1 MKLSK
6 FFILSLMFFPCVG
19 MAAQGDFMMAAQLL
33 SAAKNADVNQV
44 QNLINRGANVNY
56 VDATGVSIV
65 CTALM
70 NNDTRAAQI
79 LQMYGADA
87 SRCDTQIKQYNVR
100 NNSNKIGGGG
110 FFSGLSSAQSL
121 SLAAVGVGAVVG
133 GLFLLTD
140 VFDPGND
147 NDSSSSSGTRPGGGS
162 GGGGGKWD
170 FGCGW
175 VVIVVV
181 AYMLIHF
188 IFSGASAKAIDTL
201 LALGFLA
208 FLFAKNLFR

>member
-1 MKLSK
+1 MD
-6 FFILSLMFFPCVG
+6 
-19 MAAQGDFMMAAQLL
+19 DFHAFK
-33 SAAKNADVNQV
+33 STS
-44 QNLINRGANVNY
+44 G
-56 VDATGVSIV
+56 
-65 CTALM
+65 
-70 NNDTRAAQI
+70 
-79 LQMYGADA
+79 GADDG
-87 SRCDTQIKQYNVR
+87 S
-100 NNSNKIGGGG
+100 
-110 FFSGLSSAQSL
+110 
-121 SLAAVGVGAVVG
+121 
-133 GLFLLTD
+133 
-140 VFDPGND
+140 
-147 NDSSSSSGTRPGGGS
+147 GGGS